1 MSGLDGKV
9 ALVTGAGQGIGQGIS
24 YALAAEGAAVS
35 VVGRTEVKLRGTVDE
50 IIRRGGRAIAV
61 VCDVKD
67 GDQVRAAVDQTVRE
81 LGGLDVLVNNAQEY
95 NFGSILDVPLDLVEA
110 GWKSGPL
117 GTLLFMREAFP
128 HLHDGGVIVNVSSAA
143 AVGSDLAGVGA
154 YSAAKAAIESL
165 SRAAAVEWAGFGI
178 RVNTIMPMARTPAV
192 EASFEMVPGLEDQ
205 LTANLPLGRL
215 GDPEHDIGPAVVFV
229 AGPGGSYMTGSTL
242 SVDGGAVRLR

>member
-35 VVGRTEVKLRGTVDE
+35 VVGRTAVKLKATVDE
-50 IIRRGGRAIAV
+50 IIRRGGTAIAV

-67 GDQVRAAVDQTVRE
+67 GDQVRAAVDQTVRA

-95 NFGSILDVPLDLVEA
+95 NFGSIIDIPLDSVEA

-117 GTLLFMREAFP
+117 ATLLFMREAFP
-128 HLHDGGVIVNVSSAA
+128 HLHDGGVIVNVSSPA

-178 RVNTIMPMARTPAV
+178 RVNTIMPIARTPAI
-192 EASFEMVPGLEDQ
+192 EASFEMVPGLEEQ
-205 LTANLPLGRL
+205 LTASLPLRRL
-215 GDPEHDIGPAVVFV
+215 GDPERDIGPAVVFV